1 MWYNRIV
8 QDLGNI
14 PDFIEY
20 YENELVE
27 AKFDCGIR
35 GHLEKN
41 IAALPG
47 ITEHRFNQLQ
57 EIEAV
62 LNFLNIQVRKVRRK
76 HFKNI

>member
-41 IAALPG
+41 IAAMP
-47 ITEHRFNQLQ
+47 
-57 EIEAV
+57 
-62 LNFLNIQVRKVRRK
+62 
-76 HFKNI
+76 